1 METDGKIWLIVVKTC
16 RDNTAAQ
23 ERKHHRHIQKPTN
36 CNITMPQGKI
46 RCFGFTTKFAQMFH
60 SIHFLSFVSRICNTM
75 NFACPANHK
84 LHSSA
89 ASGRRHLARQ
99 TLSFSSQQRLHQHVH
114 TRLKCD
120 NKQTENS
127 DVLFQ
132 NRTLLRKFL
141 KAAKC

>member
-60 SIHFLSFVSRICNTM
+60 NIHFLSFVSRICNTM
-75 NFACPANHK
+75 NFDAPPITNYILPPLLDVGIWRDK
-84 LHSSA
+84 LSRFLYSNDFINTFIHDRSA
-89 ASGRRHLARQ
+89 
-99 TLSFSSQQRLHQHVH
+99 T
-114 TRLKCD
+114 TNRLKTATSCF
-120 NKQTENS
+120 KIEH
-127 DVLFQ
+127 F
-132 NRTLLRKFL
+132 
-141 KAAKC
+141 